1 MECLK
6 KLAGKARQY
15 SSIRSKT
22 LHWRK
27 MASNPP
33 PFVEVAAGSRAPVE
47 RQRVAQSALQISRR
61 SLCRVAT
68 WNCRSLLKQAQ
79 KDVLARELS
88 RKDITLAAVQES
100 RLAKQGDIHI
110 GQGYRLLYS
119 GGEKAGQKGVG
130 IAISSEAYKALI
142 AWVAIS
148 DRLMSATFR
157 TPFGKLHVLSAY
169 APTNKRTAVAAKD
182 IFYAELKSQIDT
194 LPKRDCILLL
204 ADLNARVGPE
214 PTKNLKGP
222 HYMRNETE
230 ANDNGCREK
239 TKVTVIFLDYQCI
252 TIHCYNSSIDNS
264 NAVC

>member
-1 MECLK
+1 MCPVCDGIYEEEGDDSSVWVECIGCEEWFHLHCT
-6 KLAGKARQY
+6 
-15 SSIRSKT
+15 SIPP
-22 LHWRK
+22 RK

-61 SLCRVAT
+61 SLCWMAT

-119 GGEKAGQKGVG
+119 GVEKAGQKGVG

-142 AWVAIS
+142 AWEAIS
-148 DRLMSATFR
+148 DRLMSATFC

-169 APTNKRTAVAAKD
+169 APTNK
-182 IFYAELKSQIDT
+182 
-194 LPKRDCILLL
+194 
-204 ADLNARVGPE
+204 
-214 PTKNLKGP
+214 PT
-222 HYMRNETE
+222 
-230 ANDNGCREK
+230 
-239 TKVTVIFLDYQCI
+239 
-252 TIHCYNSSIDNS
+252 
-264 NAVC
+264 